1 MRKKIG
7 FSLSLAAAAGFQA
20 VLAQPLQARP
30 GFGECDNPPS
40 VTCSSYQ
47 ARGFAS
53 HGDCVTYYSDYC
65 PQLESGNG
73 GCVYDPRIGQT
84 ICW

>member
-7 FSLSLAAAAGFQA
+7 FPLSLAAAAGFQA
-20 VLAQPLQARP
+20 ILAQPLQARP
-30 GFGECDNPPS
+30 GVAECDNPPS
-40 VTCSSYQ
+40 VTCTSYR
-47 ARGFAS
+47 ARGFANY
-53 HGDCVTYYSDYC
+53 GDCVTYYSDYC
-65 PQLESGNG
+65 PLLESGNG

>member
-30 GFGECDNPPS
+30 GVAECDNPPS
-40 VTCSSYQ
+40 VTCTSYR
-47 ARGFAS
+47 ARGFANY
-53 HGDCVTYYSDYC
+53 GDCVSYYSDYC
-65 PQLESGNG
+65 PMLESGNG

>member
-7 FSLSLAAAAGFQA
+7 YSLSLLAAAGFQA

-30 GFGECDNPPS
+30 NLECANPPS
-40 VTCSSYQ
+40 VTCTSYR

-53 HGDCVTYYSDYC
+53 YGDCVSYYSEYC
-65 PQLESGNG
+65 PLLESGEG

>member
-30 GFGECDNPPS
+30 GVAECDNPPS
-40 VTCSSYQ
+40 VTCTSYR
-47 ARGFAS
+47 ARGFANY
-53 HGDCVTYYSDYC
+53 GDCVSYYSDYC
-65 PQLESGNG
+65 PMLESGNG

-84 ICW
+84 VCW

>member
-1 MRKKIG
+1 MRQTIG

-30 GFGECDNPPS
+30 GVAEYDNPPS
-40 VTCSSYQ
+40 VTCTSYR
-47 ARGFAS
+47 ARGFANY
-53 HGDCVTYYSDYC
+53 GDCVSYYSDYC
-65 PQLESGNG
+65 PMLESGNG

>member
-7 FSLSLAAAAGFQA
+7 SSLSLAAAAGFQA

-30 GFGECDNPPS
+30 NLECTNPPS
-40 VTCSSYQ
+40 VTCTSYR

-53 HGDCVTYYSDYC
+53 YGECVTYYSEYC
-65 PQLESGNG
+65 PLLESGEG
-73 GCVYDPRIGQT
+73 GCV
-84 ICW
+84 

>member
-30 GFGECDNPPS
+30 GVAECDNPPS
-40 VTCSSYQ
+40 VTCTSYR
-47 ARGFAS
+47 ARGFANY
-53 HGDCVTYYSDYC
+53 GDCVSSYSDYC
-65 PQLESGNG
+65 PMLESGNG